1 MALAMTLALCGL
13 RWWMGQALAQ
23 PSTLVRE
30 MEVIGARAISPQK
43 FVGIFDLPQPYDSI
57 RFAEKFAR
65 LSRIYQR
72 LGYYDFRIDSLVVQP
87 PKLAVYLSEGEA
99 YLVSKIEF
107 RGNRV
112 LSTEALEELCDSKV
126 GEPLDQETLEN
137 DIDAILRQ
145 YEALG
150 RPFSKATLAEPRFV
164 WDEREGERK
173 PRIEIEIE
181 IQEGKFVRL
190 VGTRI
195 AGNAS
200 TKPEVIE
207 REIRFRAGEAFQ
219 EEKFNLIQTRLER
232 SNFFERVFPPEL
244 VIVKNADPDTLE
256 AIVKIEVVEGN
267 PNMFDG
273 VLGYQPPQNP
283 NDPRDAGFFTGF
295 ANISLQ
301 NMFGTGR
308 RLDVKWL
315 KPNQFTQDARLR
327 YQEPYFVGLPLNLI
341 FDFAQLKQDTTF
353 AQLQL
358 GLSASYRLADNFF
371 VTTSFSREDI
381 TPIFEGA
388 SIAQVVFPTT
398 IALTGVGA
406 IYDSRDYPLNPQSGF
421 YLRNDYRIGRKVI
434 SASDSLLAIYPV
446 KTRVLQQR
454 LLLEAEFYRRTFK
467 RQVLAT
473 RFRGEALLA
482 DEIQFSDLT
491 RFGGAQSLRGY
502 REQQFLAS
510 QLFWANLE
518 YRFLLSRKSFLFGF
532 YDVGYFFKPQNPLN
546 ARDGSLRG
554 WRRGVGVGARVDTP
568 LGLLGVSYALGEGDS
583 FATGKIHFGVINAF

>member
-1 MALAMTLALCGL
+1 
-13 RWWMGQALAQ
+13 
-23 PSTLVRE
+23 
-30 MEVIGARAISPQK
+30 MEFIGARALSPQK
-43 FVGIFDLPQPYDSI
+43 FVGIFDLPQPYDSL

-65 LSRIYQR
+65 LSRLYQR

-99 YLVSKIEF
+99 HLVSKIEF

-112 LSTEALEELCDSKV
+112 LSTETLEALCDSKV

-164 WDEREGERK
+164 WDEGERK

-181 IQEGKFVRL
+181 LQEGKFVRL

-195 AGNAS
+195 AGNVS

-267 PNMFDG
+267 PNTFDG

-295 ANISLQ
+295 VNISLQ

-371 VTTSFSREDI
+371 VTMSFSREDV

-434 SASDSLLAIYPV
+434 SASDSLLALYPV

-473 RFRGEALLA
+473 RVRGEAILA
-482 DEIQFSDLT
+482 DEIQFSDLM

-510 QLFWANLE
+510 RLFWANLE

-532 YDVGYFFKPQNPLN
+532 YDIGYFFKPQNPLN
-546 ARDGSLRG
+546 ARDGSQRG
-554 WRRGVGVGARVDTP
+554 WRRGVGVGARIDTP